1 MPRHRWRYKLRVTAP
16 RWRWDPLLPRS
27 PHPAFCPQLG
37 SCRPGGSPP
46 LTNTPG
52 GQKGS
57 HKSGPGPAS
66 QIVQI
71 ILGYRDIGCTKNRDP
86 ICLGSRRSP
95 LLGVPQMLAVTK
107 SRCLDRTVW
116 HSGGCQI
123 VLPGD
128 ASLQERDS
136 LCPRAD
142 HRDPSLSRTGR
153 RPS

>member
-1 MPRHRWRYKLRVTAP
+1 MGWHYKLRVTAP
-16 RWRWDPLLPRS
+16 RWRWDPLLPRL

-37 SCRPGGSPP
+37 SCRPGGSLHRQTLPVDRRDP
-46 LTNTPG
+46 TIRPRPSLSDSPDN
-52 GQKGS
+52 S
-57 HKSGPGPAS
+57 RLSGHW
-66 QIVQI
+66 
-71 ILGYRDIGCTKNRDP
+71 THKNRDP